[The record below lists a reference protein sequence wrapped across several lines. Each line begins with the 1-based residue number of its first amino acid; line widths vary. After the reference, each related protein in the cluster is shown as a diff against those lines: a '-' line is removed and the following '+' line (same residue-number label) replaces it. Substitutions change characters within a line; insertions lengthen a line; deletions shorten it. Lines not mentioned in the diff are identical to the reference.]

1 MCEKLLSQIQIAG
14 AGAGKT
20 YTLAEK
26 ILVRHHKKDND
37 KIIYAISFTNYAKR
51 NIEQRVAELNN
62 GLMPSDICIETVH
75 SFLLNEIIYPFSQ
88 YYFGKAFS
96 KATSMKLPIEIKLQ
110 KYQLKRMN
118 ERGIIHNSQVFN
130 KAKQMIVD
138 GKGET
143 KAKHRKKELIIEYLQ
158 ASVDALFIDE
168 AQDLDADAL
177 TLFGKLSESIYAYIV
192 GDPKQSIKYPKDFR
206 EFTERISENDS
217 VFHMLPP
224 NTITRRIPECHLR
237 ISNLFCPADE
247 QQTTISDV
255 KGEIYY
261 LYSTD
266 EKFSKLYESFD
277 FLKALIYIRQETD
290 TFTTQDSKSVF
301 SLEESVREKLL
312 EKINSDYD
320 SDAFVKSIEKY
331 FINLTLKKG
340 EKGAIQSFTKHFSI
354 TLENNEY
361 AKLINDL
368 KIENKEKK
376 LKVKSIDKIK
386 GLENELCMFIMDNTM
401 LEYLFGKK
409 QETNKEMMR
418 LYVALTRSK
427 SDLILVIDKPS
438 IKKFT
443 DKQIEKGFSE
453 LNIPY
458 VTMEYIEK
466 IENRKRFRIKFQYR
480 K

>member
-20 YTLAEK
+20 YTLTEK

-110 KYQLKRMN
+110 KYQLKRVN

-206 EFTERISENDS
+206 EFTERIRENNS
-217 VFHMLPP
+217 VFHMLSP
-224 NTITRRIPECHLR
+224 NTITRRMPECHLR

-247 QQTTISDV
+247 RQTTISDV

-290 TFTTQDSKSVF
+290 AFTTQDSKSVF

-340 EKGAIQSFTKHFSI
+340 EKGAIQSFTKHFDI

-427 SDLILVIDKPS
+427 SDLILVIDKLS

-466 IENRKRFRIKFQYR
+466 IEKRNKV
-480 K
+480 

>member
-1 MCEKLLSQIQIAG
+1 MNVEFVKLAG
-14 AGAGKT
+14 
-20 YTLAEK
+20 K

-110 KYQLKRMN
+110 KYQLKRVN

-177 TLFGKLSESIYAYIV
+177 ALFGKLSESIYAYIV

-206 EFTERISENDS
+206 EFTERIRENNS
-217 VFHMLPP
+217 VFHMLSP
-224 NTITRRIPECHLR
+224 NTITRRMPECHLR

-247 QQTTISDV
+247 RQTTISDA

-320 SDAFVKSIEKY
+320 SDAFVKAIEKY
-331 FINLTLKKG
+331 FINVTLKKG
-340 EKGAIQSFTKHFSI
+340 EKGAIQSFTKHFDI

-427 SDLILVIDKPS
+427 SDLILVIDKLS

-466 IENRKRFRIKFQYR
+466 IENRNKV
-480 K
+480 

>member
-1 MCEKLLSQIQIAG
+1 M
-14 AGAGKT
+14 
-20 YTLAEK
+20 
-26 ILVRHHKKDND
+26 RHHKKDND

-110 KYQLKRMN
+110 KYQLKRVN

-177 TLFGKLSESIYAYIV
+177 ALFGKLSESIYAYIV

-206 EFTERISENDS
+206 EFTERIRENNS
-217 VFHMLPP
+217 VFHMLSP
-224 NTITRRIPECHLR
+224 NTITRRMPECHLR

-247 QQTTISDV
+247 RQTTISGA

-320 SDAFVKSIEKY
+320 SDAFVKAIEKY
-331 FINLTLKKG
+331 FINVTLKKG
-340 EKGAIQSFTKHFSI
+340 EKGAIQSFTKHFDI

-427 SDLILVIDKPS
+427 SDLILVIDKLS

-466 IENRKRFRIKFQYR
+466 IEKRNKV
-480 K
+480 

>member
-26 ILVRHHKKDND
+26 ILVRYHKKDND

-110 KYQLKRMN
+110 RYQLKRVN

-206 EFTERISENDS
+206 EFTERIRENNS
-217 VFHMLPP
+217 VFHMLSP
-224 NTITRRIPECHLR
+224 NTITRRMPECHLR

-247 QQTTISDV
+247 RQTTISDV

-320 SDAFVKSIEKY
+320 SDAFMKSIEKY

-340 EKGAIQSFTKHFSI
+340 EKGAIQSFTKHFGI

-466 IENRKRFRIKFQYR
+466 VGNRNKL
-480 K
+480 

>member
-51 NIEQRVAELNN
+51 NIGQRVAELNN

-110 KYQLKRMN
+110 KYQLKRVN

-130 KAKQMIVD
+130 KAKQMIID

-206 EFTERISENDS
+206 EFTERIRENNS
-217 VFHMLPP
+217 VFHMLSP
-224 NTITRRIPECHLR
+224 NTITRRMPECHLR

-247 QQTTISDV
+247 RQTTISDA

-340 EKGAIQSFTKHFSI
+340 EKGAIQSFTKHFGI

-409 QETNKEMMR
+409 QESNKEMMR

-427 SDLILVIDKPS
+427 SDLILVIDKLS

-466 IENRKRFRIKFQYR
+466 IENRNKV
-480 K
+480 

>member
-62 GLMPSDICIETVH
+62 GLIPSDICIETVH

-110 KYQLKRMN
+110 KYQLKRVN

-206 EFTERISENDS
+206 EFTERIRENDS

-224 NTITRRIPECHLR
+224 NTITRRIPECHLK

-266 EKFSKLYESFD
+266 EKFTKLYELFD

-368 KIENKEKK
+368 KVENKEKK
-376 LKVKSIDKIK
+376 LKVVPFK
-386 GLENELCMFIMDNTM
+386 NC
-401 LEYLFGKK
+401 
-409 QETNKEMMR
+409 
-418 LYVALTRSK
+418 
-427 SDLILVIDKPS
+427 
-438 IKKFT
+438 
-443 DKQIEKGFSE
+443 
-453 LNIPY
+453 
-458 VTMEYIEK
+458 
-466 IENRKRFRIKFQYR
+466 
-480 K
+480 

>member
-1 MCEKLLSQIQIAG
+1 VCEKLLSQIQIAG

-110 KYQLKRMN
+110 KYQLKRVN

-206 EFTERISENDS
+206 EFTERIRENNS
-217 VFHMLPP
+217 VFHMLSP
-224 NTITRRIPECHLR
+224 NTITRRMPECHLR

-247 QQTTISDV
+247 RQTTISDV

-340 EKGAIQSFTKHFSI
+340 EKGAIQSFTKHFGI

-386 GLENELCMFIMDNTM
+386 GLENNLCMFIMDNAM

-443 DKQIEKGFSE
+443 DKQIEEGFSE

-466 IENRKRFRIKFQYR
+466 IENRNKV
-480 K
+480 

>member
-1 MCEKLLSQIQIAG
+1 VCEKLLSQIQIAG

-110 KYQLKRMN
+110 RYQLKRVN

-206 EFTERISENDS
+206 EFTERIRENNS
-217 VFHMLPP
+217 VFHMLSP
-224 NTITRRIPECHLR
+224 NTITRRMPECHLR

-247 QQTTISDV
+247 RQTTISDV

-301 SLEESVREKLL
+301 SLEETVREKLL

-340 EKGAIQSFTKHFSI
+340 EKGAIQSFTKHFGI

-443 DKQIEKGFSE
+443 DKQIEEGFSE

-466 IENRKRFRIKFQYR
+466 IENRNKV
-480 K
+480 

>member
-75 SFLLNEIIYPFSQ
+75 SFLLNEIVYPFSQ

-138 GKGET
+138 GKGEI

-206 EFTERISENDS
+206 EFTERIRENDS

-237 ISNLFCPADE
+237 ISNLFCSAGE
-247 QQTTISDV
+247 QQTTISDI

-266 EKFSKLYESFD
+266 EKFSKLYELFE

-290 TFTTQDSKSVF
+290 TFTTQDSKTVF

-340 EKGAIQSFTKHFSI
+340 EKGAIRSFTKHFGI

-386 GLENELCMFIMDNTM
+386 GLENELCMFIMDDTM
-401 LEYLFGKK
+401 LEYLFEKK

-427 SDLILVIDKPS
+427 SDLILVIDKPG

-443 DKQIEKGFSE
+443 DKQIEKGFSK

-458 VTMEYIEK
+458 ITMEYIEK
-466 IENRKRFRIKFQYR
+466 VGNRNKV
-480 K
+480 

>member
-20 YTLAEK
+20 YTLTEK

-110 KYQLKRMN
+110 KYQLKRVN

-206 EFTERISENDS
+206 EFTERIRENNS
-217 VFHMLPP
+217 VFHMLSP
-224 NTITRRIPECHLR
+224 NTITRRMPECHLR

-247 QQTTISDV
+247 RQTTMSDV

-290 TFTTQDSKSVF
+290 AFTTQDSKSVF

-340 EKGAIQSFTKHFSI
+340 EKGAIQSFTKHFGI

-427 SDLILVIDKPS
+427 SDLILVIDKLS

-466 IENRKRFRIKFQYR
+466 IENRNKV
-480 K
+480 

>member
-110 KYQLKRMN
+110 KYQLKRVN

-206 EFTERISENDS
+206 EFTERIRENNS
-217 VFHMLPP
+217 VFHMLSP
-224 NTITRRIPECHLR
+224 NTITRRMPECHLR

-247 QQTTISDV
+247 RQTTMSDV

-301 SLEESVREKLL
+301 SLEETVREKLL

-340 EKGAIQSFTKHFSI
+340 EKGAIQSFTKHFGI

-427 SDLILVIDKPS
+427 SDLILVIDKLS
-438 IKKFT
+438 IKKLT
-443 DKQIEKGFSE
+443 DKRIEKGFSE

-466 IENRKRFRIKFQYR
+466 IENRNKV
-480 K
+480 

>member
-110 KYQLKRMN
+110 KYQLKRVN

-206 EFTERISENDS
+206 EFTERIRENNS
-217 VFHMLPP
+217 VFHMLSP
-224 NTITRRIPECHLR
+224 NTITRRMPECHLR

-247 QQTTISDV
+247 RQTTISDA

-340 EKGAIQSFTKHFSI
+340 EKGAIQSFTKHFGI
-354 TLENNEY
+354 ALENNEY

-427 SDLILVIDKPS
+427 SDLILVIDKLS

-466 IENRKRFRIKFQYR
+466 IENRNKV
-480 K
+480 

>member
-20 YTLAEK
+20 YTLTEK

-96 KATSMKLPIEIKLQ
+96 KATSIKLPIEIKLQ
-110 KYQLKRMN
+110 KYQLKRVN

-206 EFTERISENDS
+206 EFTERIRENNS
-217 VFHMLPP
+217 VFHMLSP
-224 NTITRRIPECHLR
+224 NTITRRMPECHLR

-247 QQTTISDV
+247 RQTTISDV

-340 EKGAIQSFTKHFSI
+340 EKGAIQSFTKHFGI

-427 SDLILVIDKPS
+427 SDLILVIDKLS

-466 IENRKRFRIKFQYR
+466 IENRNKV
-480 K
+480 

>member
-37 KIIYAISFTNYAKR
+37 KIIYAISFTNYAKH

-110 KYQLKRMN
+110 KYQLKRVN

-168 AQDLDADAL
+168 AQDLDVDAL

-206 EFTERISENDS
+206 EFTERIRENNL
-217 VFHMLPP
+217 VFHMLSP
-224 NTITRRIPECHLR
+224 NTITRRMPECHLR

-247 QQTTISDV
+247 RQTTISDV

-290 TFTTQDSKSVF
+290 TFTTQDSKTVF

-312 EKINSDYD
+312 EKVNSDYD

-340 EKGAIQSFTKHFSI
+340 EKGAIQSFTKYFGI
-354 TLENNEY
+354 TLESNEY

-427 SDLILVIDKPS
+427 SDLILVIDKLS

-466 IENRKRFRIKFQYR
+466 IENRNKVYDKILI
-480 K
+480 